1 MFETGTFVMSIVM
14 FLIMFWIVSYFGFKP
29 IARMLESRRVH
40 VTTQIEDAEKGR
52 SEAEAILAEQKRL
65 LEEAKN
71 EARAIME
78 AARARADEQA
88 QQLIRDAQA
97 EAERV
102 IAEGRELIERERTEA
117 LTAVLTK
124 VSNLT
129 VELTTKLLQSHVTAE
144 VQQEMLSEAEKRL
157 GELVC

>member
-1 MFETGTFVMSIVM
+1 MFELGTFVFSIIM
-14 FLIMFWIVSYFGFKP
+14 FLIMFWIVSHFGFKP
-29 IARMLESRRVH
+29 IQGMLEKRRDH
-40 VTTQIEDAEKGR
+40 VTTQIEDAERGR

-71 EARAIME
+71 EARAIMD

-97 EAERV
+97 ESERV
-102 IAEGRELIERERTEA
+102 LAEGRELIERERTEA
-117 LTAVLTK
+117 LNEVLTK
-124 VSNLT
+124 VSELT
-129 VELTTKLLQSHVTAE
+129 VELTTKLLQNHVTDM
-144 VQQEMLSEAEKRL
+144 VQKEMLAEAEKRL